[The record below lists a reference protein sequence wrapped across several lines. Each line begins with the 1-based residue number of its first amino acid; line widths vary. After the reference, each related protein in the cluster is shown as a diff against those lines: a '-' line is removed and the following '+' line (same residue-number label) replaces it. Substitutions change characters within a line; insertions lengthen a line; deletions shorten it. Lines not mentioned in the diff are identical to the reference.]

1 MEYTFNIKYLGN
13 FLLLIRDATNP
24 STEKKITWK
33 LTMKKVIDLGL
44 FSTVRLERSR
54 RPDDVGM
61 CPLASLLR
69 GNESLCLGVRG
80 LDLSFCCLQLLIMQS
95 REYLINS
102 SESVFVK

>member
-1 MEYTFNIKYLGN
+1 MSE
-13 FLLLIRDATNP
+13 
-24 STEKKITWK
+24 
-33 LTMKKVIDLGL
+33 VIDFGL
-44 FSTVRLERSR
+44 FSTVRLVKSR

-61 CPLASLLR
+61 CPLAG

-95 REYLINS
+95 RAYLINS

>member
-1 MEYTFNIKYLGN
+1 MPQILQQ
-13 FLLLIRDATNP
+13 
-24 STEKKITWK
+24 KKITWELSDDEESYIFWAVFYRK
-33 LTMKKVIDLGL
+33 TGK
-44 FSTVRLERSR
+44 SR

-61 CPLASLLR
+61 CPLTSLLR

-102 SESVFVK
+102 PESVFVK